1 MTKKVSEGFST
12 SQVAVT
18 TAASKIVTGAAGS
31 DTVTL
36 YNIGT
41 ADAYIGA
48 GSGVTTSTGFK
59 IPAGGSLTMETTRDI
74 YAIGSAATTICILWE
89 G

>member
-1 MTKKVSEGFST
+1 VTTKISESFGT

-18 TAASKIVTGAAGS
+18 TAASKVVNGANGR

-36 YNIGT
+36 YNTGS
-41 ADAYIGA
+41 ADCYLGA
-48 GSGVTTSTGFK
+48 NSGVTASTGFK
-59 IPAGGSLTMETTRDI
+59 LVAGAAITMETTADI
-74 YAIGSAATTICILWE
+74 YAIGTAATTLNILVE